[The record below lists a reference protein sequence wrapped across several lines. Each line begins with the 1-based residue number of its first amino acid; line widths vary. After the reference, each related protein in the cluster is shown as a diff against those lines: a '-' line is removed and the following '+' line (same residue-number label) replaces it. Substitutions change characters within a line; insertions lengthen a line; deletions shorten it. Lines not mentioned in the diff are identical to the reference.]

1 MILSSRFGMKISLIT
16 PAGKRSKSGNR
27 TTADRWE
34 RILTDLGNRV
44 MVDESYDGGDADMMV
59 ALHAWRSADS
69 ISLFRKR
76 FSSRPLIVALTGTDI
91 YRFQD
96 SHPKTTRRSM
106 EMADWLVCLHDRV
119 GHDIPAKFGAKL
131 AVVPQSAAPLIRPR
145 KPSMRH
151 FDVCV
156 IGHLREE
163 KDPLRAAY
171 AAREMPDDSRLRVIH
186 LGKAHDGSW
195 EKKAEAE
202 KARNKRY
209 LWRGEVPGWAVRRE
223 FVKTQLMVISSIME
237 GGANVVSE
245 ALVAGVPVIA
255 SDISGNIGLLGEDYP
270 GYYRTGDTADLRA
283 LLERAERDPAFL
295 ADLNRRCEA
304 LAPRFT
310 PAKEAAA
317 WKSVLARFV

>member
-1 MILSSRFGMKISLIT
+1 MKISLIT

-34 RILTDLGNRV
+34 RILTGLGHRV
-44 MVDESYDGGDADMMV
+44 AVDESYEGGDADMMV

-69 ISLFRKR
+69 MALFRKR

-96 SHPKTTRRSM
+96 SRPETTLRSM

-119 GHDIPAKFGAKL
+119 ARDIPAEFGAKL
-131 AVVPQSAAPLIRPR
+131 TVAPQSAKPLTRPR
-145 KPSMRH
+145 KPSVRR

-171 AAREMPDDSRLRVIH
+171 AARQMPENSRLRVIH
-186 LGKAHDGSW
+186 LGKAHDESW
-195 EKKAEAE
+195 AREAEAE
-202 KARNKRY
+202 MARNPRY

-255 SDISGNIGLLGEDYP
+255 SDISGNIGLLGEDYQ
-270 GYYRTGDTADLRA
+270 GYYRTGDTEDLRA
-283 LLERAERDPAFL
+283 LLERAEKDPAFL
-295 ADLNRRCEA
+295 SDLNRRCEA

-310 PAKEAAA
+310 PKNEAAA
-317 WKSVLARFV
+317 WKSVLARFS